1 MDWTHALSIFGG
13 VVALPLL
20 GWLWRALVGAAPS
33 DADHLATYALGIA
46 RATKKL
52 EARVASGQPLDARQV
67 APFVEDAV
75 AEVAAERGHA
85 ETLGERVDELLAEVK
100 GLVLP
105 GATVALVLVAGLA
118 LSGCVSSAAKA
129 QIATNHATSK
139 GALRQW
145 SAMTDAQRLTLFADQ
160 AQAFADLDAS
170 INGATQET
178 LTLGGGR

>member
-1 MDWTHALSIFGG
+1 MDWTHVLAVFGG
-13 VVALPLL
+13 VIALPLL
-20 GWLWRALVGAAPS
+20 RWLWRALVGAAPS

-46 RATKKL
+46 RATRKL
-52 EARVASGQPLDARQV
+52 EARVASGQPLDARQI
-67 APFVEDAV
+67 APFLDDAL

-85 ETLGERVDELLAEVK
+85 ETLDARVDELLAEVK

-145 SAMTDAQRLTLFADQ
+145 PGMTDAQRLMLFSDQ
-160 AQAFADLDAS
+160 AQAFADLDAA

-178 LTLGGGR
+178 LTIGGGR